1 MVFILASTHVQLII
15 RSMRQMENLTKV
27 GDVPC
32 IQFRPKNDNDKIFI
46 TIQNG
51 SGCSAYVYNII
62 FLIKSE
68 RKFFF
73 FDILGWI
80 S

>member
-1 MVFILASTHVQLII
+1 
-15 RSMRQMENLTKV
+15 MRQMENLTKV

-62 FLIKSE
+62 FLTKSE

>member
-1 MVFILASTHVQLII
+1 MVFILASTHVQLIT

-27 GDVPC
+27 DDVPC
-32 IQFRPKNDNDKIFI
+32 IQFRPKNDNDDIFI

-68 RKFFF
+68 RTKKFFLIF
-73 FDILGWI
+73 
-80 S
+80 

>member
-1 MVFILASTHVQLII
+1 
-15 RSMRQMENLTKV
+15 MRQMENLTKV